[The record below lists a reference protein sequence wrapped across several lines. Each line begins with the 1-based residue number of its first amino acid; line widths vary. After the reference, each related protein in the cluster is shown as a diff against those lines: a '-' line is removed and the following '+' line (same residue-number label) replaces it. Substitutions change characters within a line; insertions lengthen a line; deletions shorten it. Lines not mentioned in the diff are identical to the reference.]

1 MSRILAID
9 DNREILISLRIVLGK
24 HFTHVDCHA
33 EPSLEIEKRISEGA
47 YDLVLLDMNFSA
59 GATSGAEGL
68 AFLEKIK
75 QLDPTLAVVLMTAYG
90 DIDLAVNA
98 MKLGASDFAV
108 KPWENKKLLATVTSA
123 YNLTQS
129 QREVTRLKETQRV
142 ISSTSDTPFSQI
154 IGSSQAMSKVFA
166 TIEKVA
172 KTDANVLIL
181 GENGT
186 GKELVARAIHRQSLR
201 AGNLFVTV
209 DMGSI
214 AQSLFESE
222 LFGHVKG
229 AFTDAKEERAGRF
242 EAANRGTLFLDEIAN
257 IPLNL
262 QAKLLSVL
270 QNREVTR
277 VGSSISREV
286 DIRLVSATNASINQ
300 LVESGNF
307 RQDLYYRINTVEIHL
322 PPLRE
327 RDEDIVL
334 LANHFL
340 NLYAGKYGK
349 SRVSLSKSAQKLL
362 KSYSWPGNV
371 RELRHALERA
381 VIMSDSHV
389 IEPDSLFL
397 STQSNKQNQ
406 DLIGQNLNIEEIEK
420 QAIIQSLRI
429 NKGNVSIAAKE
440 LGLGRTT
447 LYRKMVK
454 YGL

>member
-24 HFTHVDCHA
+24 HFSHVDCHA
-33 EPSLEIEKRISEGA
+33 EPSAEIEKRIADGA
-47 YDLVLLDMNFSA
+47 YDLVLLDMNFSP

-75 QLDPTLAVVLMTAYG
+75 LLDPTLAVVMMTAYG

-98 MKLGASDFAV
+98 MKLGASDFVV
-108 KPWENKKLLATVTSA
+108 KPWENKKLLATAISA
-123 YNLTQS
+123 SKLTQS
-129 QREVTRLKETQRV
+129 QREVTRLKETQRI
-142 ISSTSDTPFSQI
+142 ISSTTDTPFSQI
-154 IGSSQAMSKVFA
+154 IGSSQAMAKIFA

-201 AGNLFVTV
+201 AGNLFVSV

-214 AQSLFESE
+214 AESLFESE
-222 LFGHVKG
+222 LFGHAKG
-229 AFTDAKEERAGRF
+229 AFTDAKDDRAGRF
-242 EAANRGTLFLDEIAN
+242 EVANRGTLFLDEIAN

-277 VGSSISREV
+277 VGASIPKEV
-286 DIRLVSATNASINQ
+286 DIRLVSATNANINQ
-300 LVESGNF
+300 LVDGGNF

-349 SRVSLSKSAQKLL
+349 TRISLSKSAQKLL

-397 STQSNKQNQ
+397 KSKISSSNQEA
-406 DLIGQNLNIEEIEK
+406 LGQNLNIEEIEK
-420 QAIIQSLRI
+420 QAIIQSLKI
-429 NKGNVSIAAKE
+429 NKGNMSLAAKE

-447 LYRKMVK
+447 LYRKMAK